1 MSQATLPC
9 ILLHSDLHLESGPFS
24 LPSPPAESA
33 VAVFAGDVCSGDAG
47 PGTLRSLTALPA
59 VYVAGNHEF
68 WGGDYFERLDAIK
81 AAAKTQGIHFLENQ
95 SVVIAGVRFLGATLW
110 TDYGGG
116 DAALMSYGLWHMRDH
131 VKITAKQWWT
141 EKNRARFV
149 KQFGNHALERFEGNF
164 NPLLAMDLH
173 RKTKSWLK
181 RELAKPFPGPTVI
194 VTHHAP
200 SFQSLLKA
208 GVSEYALN
216 KEAWV
221 RRMNDD
227 LNLTKVGSYA
237 SEILS
242 DLRDEIHRAGVLLWC
257 HGHLHQAMHY
267 AVHGVQVATNPRGRV
282 HAPLTK
288 ESAKAFALFGYGVS
302 DADIERSQKAHQE
315 NPEQGDGWGYE
326 KTRTF
331 SLSES
336 GYAVIQEAHEKALT
350 KLQELKVELAALRP
364 LVRSKRQAVADL
376 AAYRSDTL
384 FAEAVKVTKEFLNN
398 MSTQLGHRQLSR
410 DDLSWSF
417 CDCGLGRFNEYAGLE
432 NRGDYSSILMW
443 KAIEE
448 ERTPEEREQ
457 FGYYPDRYSARG
469 HLASQ
474 ESAVSRLLTGLKK
487 VPAACIKLR
496 KDHLSSHRYFT
507 GKDQKCY

>member
-194 VTHHAP
+194 VTHHGP
-200 SFQSLLKA
+200 SPKSVHPKYA
-208 GVSEYALN
+208 GSPAN
-216 KEAWV
+216 PAF
-221 RRMNDD
+221 N
-227 LNLTKVGSYA
+227 
-237 SEILS
+237 S
-242 DLRDEIHRAGVLLWC
+242 DLEHVMHELGPALWL
-257 HGHLHQAMHY
+257 HGH
-267 AVHGVQVATNPRGRV
+267 VHDSFDYRVGATRVVANPRGYPRRRYPV
-282 HAPLTK
+282 DD
-288 ESAKAFALFGYGVS
+288 S
-302 DADIERSQKAHQE
+302 D
-315 NPEQGDGWGYE
+315 
-326 KTRTF
+326 F
-331 SLSES
+331 
-336 GYAVIQEAHEKALT
+336 
-350 KLQELKVELAALRP
+350 
-364 LVRSKRQAVADL
+364 
-376 AAYRSDTL
+376 
-384 FAEAVKVTKEFLNN
+384 
-398 MSTQLGHRQLSR
+398 
-410 DDLSWSF
+410 
-417 CDCGLGRFNEYAGLE
+417 E
-432 NRGDYSSILMW
+432 NRGFD
-443 KAIEE
+443 
-448 ERTPEEREQ
+448 
-457 FGYYPDRYSARG
+457 AR
-469 HLASQ
+469 L
-474 ESAVSRLLTGLKK
+474 VVK
-487 VPAACIKLR
+487 V
-496 KDHLSSHRYFT
+496 
-507 GKDQKCY
+507 